1 MKKGVVSVISM
12 LLVLGLVACGA
23 SGPATTSGDGGGNPS
38 NASGGS
44 DSSTLSTSYT
54 GALPV
59 VSQLAAGTLSLECS
73 DLAVSAEQAAALL
86 PLWQAYRALS
96 QSDTTAAAELEALN

>member
-1 MKKGVVSVISM
+1 MKKGVVSVISTS
-12 LLVLGLVACGA
+12 LVRGFVACGA
-23 SGPATTSGDGGGNPS
+23 SGPATNSGGGGENPS

-44 DSSTLSTSYT
+44 DSSMLSTSYT

-59 VSQLAAGTLSLECS
+59 VSQLAAGTLSLEGG

-86 PLWQAYRALS
+86 PLWQGYPAPGHRGNKAG
-96 QSDTTAAAELEALN
+96 AE